1 MLLKKH
7 FNTSFKTTISGSS
20 GLWKVIYL
28 SLLSPISEKVKPYF
42 PRKGMVLFE
51 KLGNIVAF
59 YRSH

>member
-1 MLLKKH
+1 
-7 FNTSFKTTISGSS
+7 
-20 GLWKVIYL
+20 VIYL

-42 PRKGMVLFE
+42 PRKVIYLSFLWKKWLYFLALEGEFLFE